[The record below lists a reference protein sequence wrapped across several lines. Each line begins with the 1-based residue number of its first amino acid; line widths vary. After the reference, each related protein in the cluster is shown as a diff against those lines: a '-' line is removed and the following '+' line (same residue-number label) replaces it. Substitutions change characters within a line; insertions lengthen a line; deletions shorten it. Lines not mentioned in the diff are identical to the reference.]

1 MMRVFT
7 AVARRIIR
15 DETFDS
21 LVAPALADLQ
31 FAVASARP
39 LAPHYIGL
47 VGVFATALARDARID
62 FHLTFSAGQ
71 VWKRAAAW
79 CGGFILLNVG
89 LVLYYAMP
97 WHLLDGAGRVA
108 VITTAFGGGILGAIR
123 LTMVPAAFHFRR
135 QSTVS
140 HRTITMAMLWFASV
154 IVVLQIAAAA
164 VSPAVNQV
172 ILDSASR
179 VIAKDGRAV
188 LDARTPFSGR
198 WKEWLET
205 VRTRAAS
212 PATPADGLGTALR
225 AAAGGSMYLIP
236 YALFGVVLSRG
247 RGWTV
252 LFRTVALIVTSIGAN
267 LVAFVL
273 TTIILREL
281 SPDYQTARA
290 FVATLFVALMWLFG
304 ARIAA
309 ATIQAWREVA
319 RFAVPVRF
327 D

>member
-1 MMRVFT
+1 MDFDPRDYDEAREDERWGYDRDRDDPERDRDDPRDPFVDSLDLPRGLERELVQDDRENLYELNREDSLTLATIGAFRVAAERDLE
-7 AVARRIIR
+7 AVQGLGSGSHHDTLEHLR
-15 DETFDS
+15 DEGLIRF
-21 LVAPALADLQ
+21 VAINESER
-31 FAVASARP
+31 AV
-39 LAPHYIGL
+39 
-47 VGVFATALARDARID
+47 
-62 FHLTFSAGQ
+62 
-71 VWKRAAAW
+71 
-79 CGGFILLNVG
+79 
-89 LVLYYAMP
+89 
-97 WHLLDGAGRVA
+97 
-108 VITTAFGGGILGAIR
+108 VITE
-123 LTMVPAAFHFRR
+123 
-135 QSTVS
+135 
-140 HRTITMAMLWFASV
+140 
-154 IVVLQIAAAA
+154 
-164 VSPAVNQV
+164 
-172 ILDSASR
+172 
-179 VIAKDGRAV
+179 DGRAV

-252 LFRTVALIVTSIGAN
+252 LFRTGALIVTSIGAN

-290 FVATLFVALMWLFG
+290 FAATLFVALMWLFG